1 MFAES
6 VSIPAAFAAG
16 LLSFF
21 APCVLPLIPAYFTF
35 ISGFSLEE
43 LTQNPSANVRRRLFV
58 STLAYVLGFSMV
70 FVLLGAT
77 ASALGGLVFQYSDWI
92 RIIGGIFIVIFGLH
106 LTGILKFNFL
116 NVDRHIHVRQRPWHL
131 LGTFL
136 VGMAFGAG
144 WSPCVGPLLG
154 SILILASSQETI
166 LRGLGLLAV
175 FSAGLALPFVVLSLF
190 INYLLGFLNRFRR
203 VIKYANMTAG
213 LLMLII
219 GAALITNQINFIS

>member
-43 LTQNPSANVRRRLFV
+43 LTQNPGANVRRRVFV
-58 STLAYVLGFSMV
+58 STLAYVLGFSTV
-70 FVLLGAT
+70 FILLGAT
-77 ASALGGLVFQYSDWI
+77 ASVLGGLVFRYSDWI
-92 RIIGGIFIVIFGLH
+92 RIIGGIFIIFFGLH
-106 LTGILKFNFL
+106 LTGILKLNFL
-116 NVDRHIHVRQRPWHL
+116 NVDRHIHVRRKPLHL
-131 LGTFL
+131 VGTFL

-154 SILILASSQETI
+154 SILILASSQETV
-166 LRGLGLLAV
+166 LQGVGLLAI

-190 INYLLGFLNRFRR
+190 INYLLGFLNRFTRI
-203 VIKYANMTAG
+203 IKYANMTAG
-213 LLMLII
+213 ILMLII
-219 GAALITNQINFIS
+219 GVALISNQINFMS

>member
-35 ISGFSLEE
+35 ISGFSLAE
-43 LTQNPSANVRRRLFV
+43 LTQNPSAKVRRRLFV
-58 STLAYVLGFSMV
+58 STLAYVLGFSTV

-92 RIIGGIFIVIFGLH
+92 RIIGGVFIVIFGLH
-106 LTGILKFNFL
+106 LTGILKFNVL

-166 LRGLGLLAV
+166 LQGVGLLAV

-219 GAALITNQINFIS
+219 GAALITNQINFMS

>member
-43 LTQNPSANVRRRLFV
+43 MTQNPSANVRRRLFV

-131 LGTFL
+131 LGTFM

-154 SILILASSQETI
+154 SILILASSQESV
-166 LRGLGLLAV
+166 LRGVGLLAV
-175 FSAGLALPFVVLSLF
+175 FSAGLALPFVVLSIF

-219 GAALITNQINFIS
+219 GIALITNQINFIS

>member
-116 NVDRHIHVRQRPWHL
+116 NVDHHIRVRQRPWHL
-131 LGTFL
+131 LGTFM

-154 SILILASSQETI
+154 SILILASSQESV
-166 LRGLGLLAV
+166 LRGVGLLAV
-175 FSAGLALPFVVLSLF
+175 FSAGLALPFVMLSIF

-219 GAALITNQINFIS
+219 GIALITNQINFMS